1 MRFGLLTATL
11 ALVASAAFAQEDTGG
26 DFSIGGGIST
36 LGATLEPSLRLGDRW
51 ALRAPFGTGSIG
63 LDDTSNGRDYSGDLD
78 ARGIG
83 IMGDYYPFAASGFRL
98 SAGVFLT
105 DYSVDLKTDAVEFE
119 GITSDVTARVRQ
131 RQNLMPALAVGYG
144 GSVGRNGTISVT
156 AGGLFGDGFDVS
168 ARESSGS
175 VPQELVDAEIEDIR
189 GDLGDLDI
197 IPYLQLSVGFRF

>member
-1 MRFGLLTATL
+1 MRFGLLTATFVL
-11 ALVASAAFAQEDTGG
+11 AASAVQAQESSGG
-26 DFSIGGGIST
+26 DFLLGGGIST

-51 ALRAPFGTGSIG
+51 ALRAPFGAGSIG
-63 LDDTSNGRDYSGDLD
+63 LDDKSNGQDYSGDLD

-83 IMGDYYPFAASGFRL
+83 LLGDYYPFAGSGFRL

-105 DYSVDLKTDAVEFE
+105 DYSADLTSDGVEF
-119 GITSDVTARVRQ
+119 GGVVSDVTAQVRQ

-144 GSVGRNGTISVT
+144 GAVGRNGLISVT
-156 AGGLFGDGFDVS
+156 AGGLFGDGFDVT
-168 ARESSGS
+168 ARESTGL
-175 VPQELVDAEIEDIR
+175 VPQEDVDAEIEDIR

>member
-1 MRFGLLTATL
+1 MRVELLTATF
-11 ALVASAAFAQEDTGG
+11 ALVASAAVAQETGG

-51 ALRAPFGTGSIG
+51 ALRAPFGAGSIG
-63 LDDTSNGRDYSGDLD
+63 LDDESNGQDYSGDLN

-83 IMGDYYPFAASGFRL
+83 VMGDYYPFAASGFRL

-105 DYSVDLKTDAVEFE
+105 DYSADLKSDGVDFAGVTA
-119 GITSDVTARVRQ
+119 DVTARIRQ
-131 RQNLMPALAVGYG
+131 RQNVMPALAVGYG
-144 GSVGRNGTISVT
+144 GSLGRSGTISVT
-156 AGGLFGDGFDVS
+156 AGGLFGDGFDVT
-168 ARESSGS
+168 ARESTGS
-175 VPQELVDAEIEDIR
+175 VPQDLVDAEIEDIR